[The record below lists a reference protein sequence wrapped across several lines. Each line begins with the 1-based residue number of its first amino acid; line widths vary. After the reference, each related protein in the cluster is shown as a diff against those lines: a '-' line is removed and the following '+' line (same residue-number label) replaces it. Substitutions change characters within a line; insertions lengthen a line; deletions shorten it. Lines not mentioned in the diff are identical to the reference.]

1 MGVRHI
7 FVCNRTVAT
16 AHALAEHYNR
26 LIDEDVIKDARESD
40 GTAARVRVIEKFT
53 DQWPQEFSYPTMV
66 VCTIPAQKQD
76 GTAPTSFTVPDS
88 WLRSPTGGVAVEV
101 SLIELHTIRQ
111 KTIITNAHPTA
122 FLQPHGHIFRPAN
135 APSSQTRLDLDGRIR
150 PLTRASFCPVRI
162 IHRPSSAQEAD
173 ERRSAGPLQKSAEQA
188 DRYRSFM
195 TTLDI
200 SIAG

>member
-101 SLIELHTIRQ
+101 SL
-111 KTIITNAHPTA
+111 TNRSSLRRRIVHDTNTHPPA
-122 FLQPHGHIFRPAN
+122 LLQPNGHILRPPN
-135 APSSQTRLDLDGRIR
+135 APSGETRLDPDGWIR
-150 PLTRASFCPVRI
+150 PPARASFRPIRTV
-162 IHRPSSAQEAD
+162 HRPSSAQEAD
-173 ERRSAGPLQKSAEQA
+173 ERCSAGPLSKPAEQA
-188 DRYRSFM
+188 DRYWSSLK
-195 TTLDI
+195 T
-200 SIAG
+200 S

>member
-1 MGVRHI
+1 MLSMGVRHI

-40 GTAARVRVIEKFT
+40 GTVARVRVIEKFT

-101 SLIELHTIRQ
+101 SSIGLSRRTKTHHTNPSSPALI
-111 KTIITNAHPTA
+111 
-122 FLQPHGHIFRPAN
+122 QPHGHILRPPN
-135 APSSQTRLDLDGRIR
+135 ATPSQTRLDPNGRLR
-150 PLTRASFCPVRI
+150 PPARASFCPIRI
-162 IHRPSSAQEAD
+162 VHRPSGA
-173 ERRSAGPLQKSAEQA
+173 
-188 DRYRSFM
+188 
-195 TTLDI
+195 
-200 SIAG
+200 

>member
-1 MGVRHI
+1 MLSMGVRHI

-76 GTAPTSFTVPDS
+76 GSAPTSFTVPDS

-101 SLIELHTIRQ
+101 SLIEVHAASQ
-111 KTIITNAHPTA
+111 ITNTHLTA
-122 FLQPHGHIFRPAN
+122 LLQPHGHFLRPAN
-135 APSSQTRLDLDGRIR
+135 APSSQTGLDPNGRIR
-150 PLTRASFCPVRI
+150 PLARASFRPVRVVY
-162 IHRPSSAQEAD
+162 RPPSAQEAH
-173 ERRSAGPLQKSAEQA
+173 ERRSAGPLPESAEQA
-188 DRYRSFM
+188 DRDWRSVEV
-195 TTLDI
+195 
-200 SIAG
+200 A

>member
-1 MGVRHI
+1 MLSMGVRHI

-53 DQWPQEFSYPTMV
+53 DQWPQEYSYPTMV

-101 SLIELHTIRQ
+101 SLTDH
-111 KTIITNAHPTA
+111 
-122 FLQPHGHIFRPAN
+122 
-135 APSSQTRLDLDGRIR
+135 S
-150 PLTRASFCPVRI
+150 LTSYAKDSKR
-162 IHRPSSAQEAD
+162 
-173 ERRSAGPLQKSAEQA
+173 
-188 DRYRSFM
+188 
-195 TTLDI
+195 
-200 SIAG
+200 

>member
-1 MGVRHI
+1 MLSMGVRHI

-40 GTAARVRVIEKFT
+40 GTAARVRVIENFT
-53 DQWPQEFSYPTMV
+53 DPWPQEFSYPTMV

-101 SLIELHTIRQ
+101 SL
-111 KTIITNAHPTA
+111 TNRSSLRRRIVHDTNTHPPA
-122 FLQPHGHIFRPAN
+122 LLQPHGHILRPPN
-135 APSSQTRLDLDGRIR
+135 APSSQTRLDPDGRLR
-150 PLTRASFCPVRI
+150 PPPRASFCPVRV
-162 IHRPSSAQEAD
+162 IHRP
-173 ERRSAGPLQKSAEQA
+173 AGA
-188 DRYRSFM
+188 
-195 TTLDI
+195 
-200 SIAG
+200 